1 MCYVYLY
8 LYFVNFS
15 GVCQCARLKPHSIS
29 SRPFPVQVRRM
40 AVSWKVG
47 SAILVGSHLLRGVVW
62 GDGARAL
69 ALVQSELYSFR
80 AELVLSEELL
90 RRSNTALDSC
100 LSKES
105 VRAESLKF
113 LAIVVGELVVIV
125 VVWFWFHRKKQ
136 VPVAVVESPAVC
148 DSGDDSSPDS
158 GKLPPI
164 ADVAKGVAIRRTG
177 PLRPSDIRRSLN
189 QSQ

>member
-1 MCYVYLY
+1 MI
-8 LYFVNFS
+8 VNFS
-15 GVCQCARLKPHSIS
+15 DVCHLAMRKPHSIS
-29 SRPFPVQVRRM
+29 LRPFSVQVSRM

-90 RRSNTALDSC
+90 RRSNKALDTC
-100 LSKES
+100 LSKDS

-113 LAIVVGELVVIV
+113 LAIVVGELLIIV
-125 VVWFWFHRKKQ
+125 VVWFWFNWKRGAS
-136 VPVAVVESPAVC
+136 VTVVASE
-148 DSGDDSSPDS
+148 DSDSEDVSSPDS
-158 GKLPPI
+158 GKPRPI
-164 ADVAKGVAIRRTG
+164 ADIAKGVPIPKTG
-177 PLRPSDIRRSLN
+177 PLRPSDIRKRLQ